1 MREQSEKMGKDK
13 ENEMVNHPDSMV
25 VDFLQY
31 NRWANLQLIDIC
43 GGLTSEQLDTRAAGV
58 YGSIYD
64 TLRHITRAEA
74 SYYKRLTGT
83 LLQPPFQWEQ
93 NPSLPEIR
101 PYAEH
106 VSSALVDAAG
116 QVQSSDLI
124 DLEWEEQKYRFKAVA
139 LLIQVVNHGV
149 EHRTN
154 ITTILAQL
162 GIESPQIDGWGYIM
176 SREDW
181 RIG

>member
-1 MREQSEKMGKDK
+1 MA
-13 ENEMVNHPDSMV
+13 NHTDSMV

-31 NRWANLQLIDIC
+31 NRWANLQLIDLC
-43 GGLTSEQLDTRAAGV
+43 ASLTNEQLATGAAGV

-64 TLRHITRAEA
+64 TLRHIIRAEA
-74 SYYKRLTGT
+74 GYYKRLTGT
-83 LLQPPFQWEQ
+83 PLQPPFNWEQ
-93 NPSLPEIR
+93 NHSLLEMR
-101 PYAEH
+101 PYAEQ
-106 VSSALVDAAG
+106 VSSALVDAAR

-124 DLEWEEQKYRFKAVA
+124 DLVWDEQKYRFKAVA

-162 GIESPQIDGWGYIM
+162 GIASPQIDGWGYIM
-176 SREDW
+176 SIEDW

>member
-1 MREQSEKMGKDK
+1 MANQ
-13 ENEMVNHPDSMV
+13 PDSMV

-31 NRWANLQLIDIC
+31 NRWANLQLIDVC
-43 GGLTSEQLDTRAAGV
+43 AGLSSEQLDTRAAGV
-58 YGSIYD
+58 YGSIHD
-64 TLRHITRAEA
+64 TLRHIIRAEA
-74 SYYKRLTGT
+74 SYYKRLTGVP
-83 LLQPPFQWEQ
+83 LQPSFQWEQ
-93 NPSLPEIR
+93 NPSLPEMR
-101 PYAEH
+101 SYAEQ
-106 VSSALVDAAG
+106 VSSALVDAAR

-124 DLEWEEQKYRFKAVA
+124 DLEWDEQKYRFKSVA

-176 SREDW
+176 SIEDW